1 MLTFDASSLDI
12 TARAIERMG
21 KQGRFVAAYALT
33 KSMQD
38 AREAEIGTMRSVF
51 DRPTRYTL
59 NALKVT
65 PATKQNLSAQLGFKE
80 FGGTP
85 AWKYLGPQ
93 VRGGGRRKKRFEL
106 ALQAAGLM
114 LASEYAIPGQAARMD
129 GSGNMSRGQITQI
142 LSALGAQADR
152 YQNTT
157 RRPKRGNRKR
167 NLDYFVLRGTKAA
180 NGIYLRVGRRAVPVV
195 LFVASVSYRKR
206 FPYYDEARRVI
217 PRSFRT
223 HFRAGWQRFVEG
235 EMRRAA

>member
-93 VRGGGRRKKRFEL
+93 VVGGVRRHKSFEML
-106 ALQAAGLM
+106 LIRKGIM
-114 LASEYAIPGQAARMD
+114 LAGEFAVPSKRCPKDGYGNVSGGFITRM
-129 GSGNMSRGQITQI
+129 
-142 LSALGAQADR
+142 LSALGAQSDR
-152 YQNTT
+152 YQNTKNF
-157 RRPKRGNRKR
+157 PKRSNRKR
-167 NLDYFVLRGTKAA
+167 NLDFIVIRDHKRAP
-180 NGIYLRVGRRAVPVV
+180 NGIYLQKEKWAVPIL
-195 LFVASVSYRKR
+195 LFVKGVSYKKR
-206 FPYYDEARRVI
+206 FPYYDEARRIV

-223 HFRAGWQRFVEG
+223 HFRAGWQRFVVG
-235 EMRRAA
+235 ELQRG